1 MRQALDRLSR
11 GIDDMRN
18 AQQAASQQGQPGQQS
33 QPGSPEAEANA
44 RRAAES
50 LQEAEQMLN
59 GMRQQ
64 QASSQVSELSQRADK
79 LDQQQR
85 DFANRLKQTFGD
97 EMNGISRSGQNAT
110 RQQAQQLA
118 DEKDKMAKDVEQL
131 EKDMQKAAR
140 DMAGTQPDASN
151 RIRGALSEMQQNEV
165 RLRTKYSADNIR
177 RGYGPYMVDR
187 EAPITRAL
195 DNVSQDLKD
204 AQNALRQGVDQA
216 TAQNGTERSL
226 QQLER
231 MRSQMERMA
240 RPGQQGGQQQGG
252 QQQGGQQQGGQ
263 QAGGQP
269 GGGQPGGNQYGG
281 QYGGYGQLGV
291 NRQFAGPATQYG
303 RFAPEGMYNLPDG
316 RQWDAGSAIRDYT
329 SELNDMREQFKDN
342 PDISKQIAD
351 VERDLSRLQ
360 VGDISSAEL
369 QNRLNHVV
377 LPNLEA
383 LEVEMRRQTD
393 TQSGD
398 QVHSG
403 ATDRVPPGFT
413 DAVAEYFRKLSK
425 GK

>member
-1 MRQALDRLSR
+1 MRQALDRLTR

-18 AQQAASQQGQPGQQS
+18 AQQAASQQGQQN
-33 QPGSPEAEANA
+33 SPQAEANA
-44 RRAAES
+44 RRAAEN
-50 LQEAEQMLN
+50 LQEAQQMLN

-64 QASSQVSELSQRADK
+64 QASTQLGDLSQQADK

-85 DFANRLKQTFGD
+85 DFANRLKQTYGD
-97 EMNGISRSGQNAT
+97 ETNGISRAGQNAT

-118 DEKDKMAKDVEQL
+118 DEKDKMAKDAEQL
-131 EKDMQKAAR
+131 EKNMQKAAR
-140 DMAGTQPDASN
+140 DMAGTQPGASN
-151 RIRGALSEMQQNEV
+151 RIRDALSEMQQNEV

-204 AQNALRQGVDQA
+204 AQKAVGQGSDQA
-216 TAQNGTERSL
+216 SASNGTERSL

-231 MRSQMERMA
+231 MRGQMERMA
-240 RPGQQGGQQQGG
+240 GRGQQQNGQQNGQQQGGQQSGGQQQGG
-252 QQQGGQQQGGQ
+252 QQGGQ
-263 QAGGQP
+263 QAGGPQ
-269 GGGQPGGNQYGG
+269 GGYQTGG
-281 QYGGYGQLGV
+281 QYGGNYGQLGV
-291 NRQFAGPATQYG
+291 NRQFNGPSTQYG

-316 RQWDAGSAIRDYT
+316 RQWDAGTAIRDYT
-329 SELNDMREQFKDN
+329 RELNDMREQFKDN
-342 PDISKQIAD
+342 PDISKQIGD

-360 VGDISSAEL
+360 VGDIGSSEL

-383 LEVEMRRQTD
+383 LEVQMRREAEK
-393 TQSGD
+393 QSGD
-398 QVHSG
+398 QVRSG
-403 ATDRVPPGFT
+403 TTDRVPPGYT